1 MDEILTVKQSA
12 LELQMPERTL
22 YQLIKDNRG
31 PRAFRLSKKHIR
43 LYRSDLKS
51 WMQQNEI

>member
-22 YQLIKDNRG
+22 YQLIKDKRG

-43 LYRSDLKS
+43 LYRSDLES
-51 WMQQNEI
+51 WMQEN